1 MEQNFNPGLA
11 LIGLSGTGPRVK
23 IALQALLTCFV
34 LRDILCKGPKFEI
47 ILKFSMENTLN
58 SGKKK
63 ENTVLSRQN
72 ITFYF
77 SDVYN

>member
-11 LIGLSGTGPRVK
+11 LIGFQEPGPGST
-23 IALQALLTCFV
+23 LQALMACFV
-34 LRDILCKGPKFEI
+34 MRDILCKGPKFEI